1 MSRFDS
7 SRQHKTAV
15 DWSIVAY
22 KIADDDKAAQTVV
35 IGAVVG
41 LGIASVTTPFLGGVI
56 GIYFVIKG
64 IQKACDADKNKKY
77 IKDAGCVAHVLE
89 SGNFRAYLNQTGK
102 DKVLEE
108 LRFAEQEGLTFSD
121 DALDFYEDNL
131 ESKEHELNEKLLRLE
146 EKKSKI
152 IETKLRIVDVR
163 KVLSKRAPTTIRIN
177 TIFSFIPEDTEINRL
192 SGKDNEMSFDIQS
205 DSIATLNL
213 LLEQKIE
220 EIAADKKT
228 GIKKIIMKH
237 FGLSPKTLTY
247 SVSFTVQFK

>member
-1 MSRFDS
+1 MKKSINLS
-7 SRQHKTAV
+7 SGRKKVDTALR
-15 DWSIVAY
+15 
-22 KIADDDKAAQTVV
+22 KIFIITVV
-35 IGAVVG
+35 AF
-41 LGIASVTTPFLGGVI
+41 IAMVIISLILLAYRLFLKSN
-56 GIYFVIKG
+56 Y
-64 IQKACDADKNKKY
+64 
-77 IKDAGCVAHVLE
+77 
-89 SGNFRAYLNQTGK
+89 
-102 DKVLEE
+102 
-108 LRFAEQEGLTFSD
+108 
-121 DALDFYEDNL
+121 DNL
-131 ESKEHELNEKLLRLE
+131 ESKEQELNEKLLRLE

-152 IETKLRIVDVR
+152 TETKLRIVDVR

-177 TIFSFIPEDTEINRL
+177 TISSFILEDIEINRL

-228 GIKKIIMKH
+228 GIKKIIMKR